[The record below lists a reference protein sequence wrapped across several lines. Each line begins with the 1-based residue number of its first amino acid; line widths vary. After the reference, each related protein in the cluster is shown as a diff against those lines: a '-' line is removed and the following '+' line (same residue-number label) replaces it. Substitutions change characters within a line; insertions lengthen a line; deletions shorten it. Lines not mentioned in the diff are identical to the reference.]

1 MKKYDRETHE
11 KLLKI
16 ISGRDKRKMRIKVIS
31 NAGMALLMLSFPFFL
46 PEKANIFMTSYKIF
60 VAEIFSLLTVLY
72 MNSAIFP
79 ENDELISRKEI
90 SDIRKT
96 LSQFLEKEEV
106 SWLSGETFI
115 ENAERSTKN
124 IEIFRAFSELRREV
138 WLNVPE
144 HFEDEIFYERM
155 KKFFEKIPCEL
166 KEMKKEKLE
175 LIRRS
180 RKRERKRRIHLFR
193 KLRELRLEDGKEVK
207 ND

>member
-1 MKKYDRETHE
+1 MKKYDWETHE

-46 PEKANIFMTSYKIF
+46 FEKANIFMTSYKIF

-96 LSQFLEKEEV
+96 
-106 SWLSGETFI
+106 T
-115 ENAERSTKN
+115 AN
-124 IEIFRAFSELRREV
+124 ISLNFFRQNLTLGREV
-138 WLNVPE
+138 R
-144 HFEDEIFYERM
+144 D
-155 KKFFEKIPCEL
+155 
-166 KEMKKEKLE
+166 
-175 LIRRS
+175 
-180 RKRERKRRIHLFR
+180 
-193 KLRELRLEDGKEVK
+193 
-207 ND
+207 NDKSSIYKGEA